1 MAGWIRIERREK
13 VDRAHGESKEGGKMD
28 RLLREA
34 FGASD
39 EQLLRDFLLAQT
51 EIKDSEIPP
60 NSENGFADLVGKIET
75 REMKSFRSCGK
86 KK

>member
-1 MAGWIRIERREK
+1 

-34 FGASD
+34 FDASD

-60 NSENGFADLVGKIET
+60 NSEHGFADLVGKIEK
-75 REMKSFRSCGK
+75 RGVKPYPNCGK
-86 KK
+86 KKIETARQE